1 MKTTVQIPGMH
12 CASCVSLVKDV
23 SSDFSE
29 IKTVEVNLDSKEVVI
44 EHDGELNLGK
54 WKSEIE
60 ALGDA
65 YKVTTAL

>member
-1 MKTTVQIPGMH
+1 MKTTVSIPGMH

-29 IKTVEVNLDSKEVVI
+29 IKEVHVDLDSKQVVI
-44 EHDGELNLGK
+44 DHEDKLDLNK

-60 ALGDA
+60 SLGDA
-65 YKVTTAL
+65 YKVTTTL